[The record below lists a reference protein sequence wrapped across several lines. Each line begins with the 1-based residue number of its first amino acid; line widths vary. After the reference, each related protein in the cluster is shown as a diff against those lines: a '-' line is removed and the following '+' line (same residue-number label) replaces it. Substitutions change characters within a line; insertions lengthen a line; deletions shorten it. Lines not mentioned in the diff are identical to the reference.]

1 MNLSKDLVLCLSL
14 IVILISHL
22 AFINAFGSFFL
33 SFHSHST
40 ALSSSHSKTSNRI
53 EYGDKRLQMRYKIQ
67 PTYSQHV
74 RNPLCVVFIARCLAI
89 RNMNTMGSL
98 STKPGRNAFEISLYA
113 EVNVYCSIFH

>member
-1 MNLSKDLVLCLSL
+1 MLLALSFFRFIATPPHSL
-14 IVILISHL
+14 PPIQRLLIESNTV
-22 AFINAFGSFFL
+22 INAF
-33 SFHSHST
+33 
-40 ALSSSHSKTSNRI
+40 
-53 EYGDKRLQMRYKIQ
+53 QMRYKIQ